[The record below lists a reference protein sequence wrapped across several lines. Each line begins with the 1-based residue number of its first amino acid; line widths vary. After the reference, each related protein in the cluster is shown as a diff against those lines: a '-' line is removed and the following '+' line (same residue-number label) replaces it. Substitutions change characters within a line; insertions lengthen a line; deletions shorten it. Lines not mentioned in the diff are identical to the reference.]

1 MSIFY
6 FTGDFPETTK
16 LIRRQVI
23 RLAMR
28 KKFMEILGLVKMTRG
43 MRKIPKEDYE
53 KWIEDQKEKNQVKRK
68 IRGADG
74 KSFLKK
80 I

>member
-1 MSIFY
+1 
-6 FTGDFPETTK
+6 
-16 LIRRQVI
+16 
-23 RLAMR
+23 MR

-74 KSFLKK
+74 KLVFEKN
-80 I
+80 